1 MIFGFFLFTLNWGIF
16 FTVVLGAVSGYVAS
30 RILGGDGY
38 GFLGN
43 IVIGIL
49 GGLLGTWLVDLLHI
63 PMPSGWLGR
72 FISSVGG
79 AILLIFLLEIIRF
92 IQRVNKK
99 PVQRRRTRR

>member
-1 MIFGFFLFTLNWGIF
+1 MITGILLFTWDWGIVL
-16 FTVVLGAVSGYVAS
+16 TIVLGAISGYVAS

-38 GFLGN
+38 GFFGN
-43 IVIGIL
+43 IAVGIL
-49 GGLLGTWLVDLLHI
+49 GGLLGTWLVEKVNI
-63 PMPSGWLGR
+63 PIPGGLLGR

-99 PVQRRRTRR
+99 PVQRRRTRK